1 MDFHPDLRESGNK
14 MLKKNALVKRGTTS
28 GRVLVDTETYDHG
41 FKGSPGS
48 FIKEGFSTQVH
59 VFLKGAGISLL
70 LHHHG
75 DQAIMGS
82 GSIKMQP
89 GLTATGKS
97 AAKFFVASP
106 GADVEVTV
114 TPQITVTTEDAI
126 TGFTPEKRGCY
137 ACDEVEILK

>member
-89 GLTATGKS
+89 GLTATGKP
-97 AAKFFVASP
+97 AARIFLCVSR
-106 GADVEVTV
+106 
-114 TPQITVTTEDAI
+114 
-126 TGFTPEKRGCY
+126 RGRGGDCNSS
-137 ACDEVEILK
+137 DHSDHGGRHHWLHS